1 MGLTI
6 RRCSAT
12 FQTCRPNVPVDV
24 RMRAAE
30 PVAATL
36 AKDGAAKDGARI
48 EAGNDPGLADGGWRI
63 AAAGRWTLEWA
74 TAASD
79 ALDRAPKPPGGAAVR
94 LDLAQVDALDTVGA
108 YLLNRLA
115 ERLGADGHAV
125 SVAGLRP
132 EHSALFDAVHDAG
145 KAPPHPIEREHHP
158 ILDMVVRTG
167 QTTVNAA
174 KEILDLVGFL
184 GLVTVTFARLIL
196 RPSRLRLTSV
206 LFHIEQTGLNA
217 LPILGLLSFLI
228 GVVLAFQGAD
238 QLKRFGAE
246 LYVVNLLGISVLR
259 EIGILMTAIIVAGRS
274 GSAFTAQIGTM
285 KVNQEVDAIGTMGLD
300 PVELLVVPR
309 ALALMI
315 TLPLLAFYADVMG
328 LFGGAV
334 MAYATLDIT
343 FGQFIRQLHSAVGIN
358 TVIAG
363 LIKAPVF
370 ALVIAM
376 VGCYEGL
383 KVSGSAESVG
393 IMTTK
398 AVVEGIFLVIV
409 IDAVFSVLFSMLG
422 V

>member
-1 MGLTI
+1 MAGERVWVEQ
-6 RRCSAT
+6 RR
-12 FQTCRPNVPVDV
+12 D
-24 RMRAAE
+24 
-30 PVAATL
+30 
-36 AKDGAAKDGARI
+36 DGI
-48 EAGNDPGLADGGWRI
+48 WRI
-63 AAAGRWTLEWA
+63 GAGGRWTLDAA
-74 TAASD
+74 TAAAA
-79 ALDRAPKPPGGAAVR
+79 ALDGLRPEHSSDAVR
-94 LDLAQVDALDTVGA
+94 LDLGRLDALDTVGA
-108 YLLNRLA
+108 YLLSRLA
-115 ERLGADGHAV
+115 DRLAADGH
-125 SVAGLRP
+125 SVAVDGVRP
-132 EHSALFDAVHDAG
+132 EHAALFDAVRKAG
-145 KAPPHPIEREHHP
+145 QAPAPPLHLPHHP
-158 ILDMVVRTG
+158 IHDMVIRIG
-167 QTTVNAA
+167 RTTVEAG
-174 KEILDLVGFL
+174 KETLDLISFL
-184 GLVTVTFARLIL
+184 GLVTVTVGRLVFN
-196 RPSRLRLTSV
+196 PTRLRLTSV

-246 LYVVNLLGISVLR
+246 LYVVNLLGVSVLR
-259 EIGILMTAIIVAGRS
+259 EIGVLMTAIIVAGRS

-300 PVELLVVPR
+300 PIELLVVPR
-309 ALALMI
+309 AIALMVS
-315 TLPLLAFYADVMG
+315 LPLLVFYADIMG

-334 MAYATLDIT
+334 MSYATLDIT
-343 FGQFIRQLHSAVGIN
+343 FGQFIRQLHTAISVN
-358 TVIAG
+358 TVLAG

-393 IMTTK
+393 TLTTK

>member
-1 MGLTI
+1 MAGI
-6 RRCSAT
+6 
-12 FQTCRPNVPVDV
+12 
-24 RMRAAE
+24 
-30 PVAATL
+30 VA
-36 AKDGAAKDGARI
+36 KEGARI
-48 EAGNDPGLADGGWRI
+48 ESGPDGNGWRI
-63 AAAGRWTLEWA
+63 GVAGRWTLDVAGPAGE
-74 TAASD
+74 
-79 ALDRAPKPPGGAAVR
+79 ALDGMPQPAEETAVR
-94 LDLAQVDALDTVGA
+94 LDLTDVDALDTVGA
-108 YLLNRLA
+108 YLINRLA
-115 ERLGADGHAV
+115 EGLRAGGHTV
-125 SVAGLRP
+125 ETIGLRP
-132 EHSALFDAVHDAG
+132 EQAALFAAVHDAC
-145 KAPPHPIEREHHP
+145 KVPPRPIEREHHP
-158 ILDMVVRTG
+158 VIDMVVRTG
-167 QTTVNAA
+167 ETTVTAG
-174 KEILDLVGFL
+174 KELLNLVGFL
-184 GLVTVTFARLIL
+184 GLVTVTFARLVV

-246 LYVVNLLGISVLR
+246 LFVVNLLGISVLR

-315 TLPLLAFYADVMG
+315 TLPLLAFYADIMG

-343 FGQFIRQLHSAVGIN
+343 FGQFIRQLHTAVGIN
-358 TVIAG
+358 TVLTG
-363 LIKAPVF
+363 LVKAPVF

-393 IMTTK
+393 IMTTR

-409 IDAVFSVLFSMLG
+409 IDAVFSILFSMLG

>member
-1 MGLTI
+1 MILTQGGTAKTDAA
-6 RRCSAT
+6 SAA
-12 FQTCRPNVPVDV
+12 P
-24 RMRAAE
+24 
-30 PVAATL
+30 
-36 AKDGAAKDGARI
+36 RI
-48 EAGNDPGLADGGWRI
+48 EADPAEDGWRI
-63 AAAGRWTLEWA
+63 AAAGRWTLEVA
-74 TAASD
+74 AAASD
-79 ALDRAPKPPGGAAVR
+79 ALDHAAPPRDGAALR
-94 LDLAQVDALDTVGA
+94 LDLSGVEALDTVGA
-108 YLLNRLA
+108 YLLSRQA
-115 ERLGADGHAV
+115 DRMAADGRAV
-125 SVAGLRP
+125 EVVGVRP
-132 EHSALFDAVHDAG
+132 EHAALFDAVRDAG

-158 ILDMVVRTG
+158 IHDMVVRTG
-167 QTTVNAA
+167 ETTVHAA
-174 KEILDLVGFL
+174 REVLDLVGFL
-184 GLVTVTFARLIL
+184 GLVTVTFVRLIL

-309 ALALMI
+309 ALALVI

-343 FGQFIRQLHSAVGIN
+343 FGQFIRQLHSAIGIN
-358 TVIAG
+358 TVLAG

-409 IDAVFSVLFSMLG
+409 IDAVFSVLFSLLG